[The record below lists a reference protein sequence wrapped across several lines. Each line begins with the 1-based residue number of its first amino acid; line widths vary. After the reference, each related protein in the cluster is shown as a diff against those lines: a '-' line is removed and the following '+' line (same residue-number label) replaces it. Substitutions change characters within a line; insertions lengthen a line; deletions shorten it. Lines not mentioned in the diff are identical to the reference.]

1 MKRTHRLHEAV
12 CPFFLPILDQGTR
25 QSSCFRKKAVGIH
38 SDTLSS
44 ASIAIGMFS
53 TGSYVNP
60 LAIQAEAN
68 VIC

>member
-1 MKRTHRLHEAV
+1 
-12 CPFFLPILDQGTR
+12 LDQGTR
-25 QSSCFRKKAVGIH
+25 QSPCFRKKAVGIH

-60 LAIQAEAN
+60 LTIQAEAN
-68 VIC
+68 ADLLQGTVRPEKV